1 MSNSIYN
8 ILNNFNKVAQEPTK
22 PATQTNKPKTKLQ
35 ESVEGVLSEK
45 YMGFKKVA
53 AAAKASGAENPEAVA
68 ASIGR
73 KKYGKEKFQ
82 KAAAAGKK
90 LGEGNNPFAN
100 VDSRVEKP
108 TIPGTNN
115 KAKSGYY
122 PPSKPPVQKLA
133 KPIDEAN
140 MDEGAIME
148 YDRSLAIPASKALI
162 AALPRM
168 SKLGYTQEDKA
179 CVEKVIKFFQRG
191 DTHKARRYQKISR
204 GCTINA
210 SNFIDEIL
218 SDANINPDAKFQQP
232 FFVDPR
238 MRDQDM
244 EEGNEFSG
252 NRDDAIKA
260 GKTEFEVDGKTY
272 PVKENGLQRYTGIK
286 KYGKDGFE
294 ALQKAG
300 REGADEEEKGRIKD
314 RYTKK
319 SKNKVQE
326 TIQSLLA
333 AGFTKEQIIE
343 GWDDMMKSVEK
354 SHRDEKGTGKFD
366 NKKISTGTVYTRKYN
381 PKTGETDDSENVT
394 KEKRGRGRPKKNAFE
409 SRYTTVNKMITESF
423 LSENGSAPIQ
433 PKDAEKFMKSSD
445 PKIFDKLTGNKTQ
458 TPAGGTIKQGVWT
471 ADAPKAGQKPV
482 PVPQNPEMAKEG
494 TPDLNTTLGIKTTP
508 NTKTTPYKGPDLN
521 TTVGIKSTPA
531 SAPAS
536 TSTAPDINKLTIDAM
551 NKTNETAKE
560 DEEMQEALNQM
571 RRIAGLPVIESKA
584 DKKADD
590 DYDND
595 GKIES
600 GKDEYLGSKIR
611 AARDAGKLGEGKMCK
626 KCDCDP
632 CECDKEKV
640 DECSSPLGNGM
651 MGQESDGKMNI
662 TTNMNSDG
670 HKSVTITADGD
681 AASDLMQ
688 MLKLAGMQGGDV
700 QQQEPVGVMVVSNDE
715 DEVEEN
721 LEIRANPAGASSAE
735 QAKAIGAQSPQ
746 QGGKE
751 PNYAYKIGEEEVE
764 EAKDERYHASTT
776 PDEQVSSVQAQTKG
790 GNGDVAGQ
798 EKRMRKGGYQFG
810 DNNLAMKDV
819 YEGIDGLEA
828 MGRKLYK
835 EYQSIKV
842 QK

>member
-22 PATQTNKPKTKLQ
+22 PATQIDKPKTKLQ
-35 ESVEGVLSEK
+35 ESVEGVLNEK

-53 AAAKASGAENPEAVA
+53 AAAKAGGAENPEAVA

-108 TIPGTNN
+108 TIPGTTN

-122 PPSKPPVQKLA
+122 PPAKPPVAKLA
-133 KPIDEAN
+133 KPIDETG
-140 MDEGAIME
+140 DETTKSS
-148 YDRSLAIPASKALI
+148 DS
-162 AALPRM
+162 
-168 SKLGYTQEDKA
+168 
-179 CVEKVIKFFQRG
+179 
-191 DTHKARRYQKISR
+191 IS
-204 GCTINA
+204 NA
-210 SNFIDEIL
+210 VNSGKR
-218 SDANINPDAKFQQP
+218 PVDAK
-232 FFVDPR
+232 
-238 MRDQDM
+238 
-244 EEGNEFSG
+244 
-252 NRDDAIKA
+252 
-260 GKTEFEVDGKTY
+260 GK

-319 SKNKVQE
+319 SKNKVEE

-333 AGFTKEQIIE
+333 AGFTKDQIVE

-354 SHRDEKGTGKFD
+354 SRRDDKGTGKFD

-381 PKTGETDDSENVT
+381 PKTGEADDSENVT
-394 KEKRGRGRPKKNAFE
+394 KEKRGRGRPKKSAFE
-409 SRYTTVNKMITESF
+409 GKYSSANKM
-423 LSENGSAPIQ
+423 LSEQYSFIEGRI
-433 PKDAEKFMKSSD
+433 E
-445 PKIFDKLTGNKTQ
+445 G
-458 TPAGGTIKQGVWT
+458 GVWV
-471 ADAPKAGQKPV
+471 DKPGNV
-482 PVPQNPEMAKEG
+482 PVPQNPEVAPP
-494 TPDLNTTLGIKTTP
+494 TPKTGITGKAAQDLMKSSDP
-508 NTKTTPYKGPDLN
+508 NMY
-521 TTVGIKSTPA
+521 
-531 SAPAS
+531 
-536 TSTAPDINKLTIDAM
+536 NKLT
-551 NKTNETAKE
+551 KTPTPAKTTKAVVDPEGVKE
-560 DEEMQEALNQM
+560 DDMEEGNEFSGNRDDAIKAGDNEFSVGGKTYPVKEEQELEEALNQM
-571 RRIAGLPVIESKA
+571 RRIAGLPVIEAKA
-584 DKKADD
+584 DKKADK

-611 AARDAGKLGEGKMCK
+611 AAKDAGKLKEGKMCK
-626 KCDCDP
+626 TCDCSP

-640 DECSSPLGNGM
+640 DECSSPMGNGM
-651 MGQESDGKMNI
+651 MGQEAAGKMNI
-662 TTNMNSDG
+662 STNMSSDG
-670 HKSVTITADGD
+670 NKSVTITADGD
-681 AASDLMQ
+681 AALDLMQ
-688 MLKLAGMQGGDV
+688 MLKLAGMQGAESK
-700 QQQEPVGVMVVSNDE
+700 QQEEPAGVMVVSTGD
-715 DEVEEN
+715 
-721 LEIRANPAGASSAE
+721 
-735 QAKAIGAQSPQ
+735 Q
-746 QGGKE
+746 
-751 PNYAYKIGEEEVE
+751 EEVE

-776 PDEQVSSVQAQTKG
+776 PDEQVSPVQAQTKG

-798 EKRMRKGGYQFG
+798 EKQMRKGGYQFG

-819 YEGIDGLEA
+819 NEGITGLEA

>member
-133 KPIDEAN
+133 KPIDEA
-140 MDEGAIME
+140 
-148 YDRSLAIPASKALI
+148 
-162 AALPRM
+162 
-168 SKLGYTQEDKA
+168 
-179 CVEKVIKFFQRG
+179 
-191 DTHKARRYQKISR
+191 
-204 GCTINA
+204 
-210 SNFIDEIL
+210 
-218 SDANINPDAKFQQP
+218 
-232 FFVDPR
+232 
-238 MRDQDM
+238 DM

-409 SRYTTVNKMITESF
+409 GKYSSANKM
-423 LSENGSAPIQ
+423 LSEQYSFIEGRI
-433 PKDAEKFMKSSD
+433 E
-445 PKIFDKLTGNKTQ
+445 G
-458 TPAGGTIKQGVWT
+458 GVWV
-471 ADAPKAGQKPV
+471 DKPGNV
-482 PVPQNPEMAKEG
+482 PVPQNPEVAPP
-494 TPDLNTTLGIKTTP
+494 TPKPSTTSKPTQDP
-508 NTKTTPYKGPDLN
+508 TKSNNP
-521 TTVGIKSTPA
+521 STQP
-531 SAPAS
+531 
-536 TSTAPDINKLTIDAM
+536 K
-551 NKTNETAKE
+551 NKTVKE
-560 DEEMQEALNQM
+560 ITNPENDKEEEMQEALNQM

-640 DECSSPLGNGM
+640 DECSSPMGNGM
-651 MGQESDGKMNI
+651 MGQESDSKMNI

-670 HKSVTITADGD
+670 HKSVTITADGA
-681 AASDLMQ
+681 AASELMQ
-688 MLKLAGMQGGDV
+688 MLKLAGMQGGNV
-700 QQQEPVGVMVVSNDE
+700 HQQEPVGVMVVSNDE

-751 PNYAYKIGEEEVE
+751 PNYAYKIGEEEVD
-764 EAKDERYHASTT
+764 EAKDERYHANTT

>member
-22 PATQTNKPKTKLQ
+22 PATQKPTTKSKLQ
-35 ESVEGVLSEK
+35 ESVEGVLNEK

-53 AAAKASGAENPEAVA
+53 AAAKAGGAENPEAVA

-90 LGEGNNPFAN
+90 LGEATQ
-100 VDSRVEKP
+100 D
-108 TIPGTNN
+108 TNEDQIN
-115 KAKSGYY
+115 ELSPELLKRA
-122 PPSKPPVQKLA
+122 
-133 KPIDEAN
+133 
-140 MDEGAIME
+140 
-148 YDRSLAIPASKALI
+148 R
-162 AALPRM
+162 
-168 SKLGYTQEDKA
+168 DKA
-179 CVEKVIKFFQRG
+179 GMKYAQADDR
-191 DTHKARRYQKISR
+191 
-204 GCTINA
+204 
-210 SNFIDEIL
+210 
-218 SDANINPDAKFQQP
+218 
-232 FFVDPR
+232 
-238 MRDQDM
+238 RDQKASDKYNAQDDKFNSALRKKQKDM

-252 NRDDAIKA
+252 ALDAARDA
-260 GKTEFEVDGKTY
+260 GKTEFKVDGRTY
-272 PVKENGLQRYTGIK
+272 PVKESVRAIK
-286 KYGKDGFE
+286 QLKS
-294 ALQKAG
+294 
-300 REGADEEEKGRIKD
+300 
-314 RYTKK
+314 KK
-319 SKNKVQE
+319 TKNKVEE

-354 SHRDEKGTGKFD
+354 SHRSEKGTGKFD

-381 PKTGETDDSENVT
+381 PKTGETDDTENVT

-409 SRYTTVNKMITESF
+409 GKYSSANKM
-423 LSENGSAPIQ
+423 LSEQYSFIEGRI
-433 PKDAEKFMKSSD
+433 E
-445 PKIFDKLTGNKTQ
+445 G
-458 TPAGGTIKQGVWT
+458 GVWV
-471 ADAPKAGQKPV
+471 DKPGNV
-482 PVPQNPEMAKEG
+482 PVPQNPEVAPPLPKTDTTGKPTQDSTKSSNPSTQPKSKTVKE
-494 TPDLNTTLGIKTTP
+494 I
-508 NTKTTPYKGPDLN
+508 
-521 TTVGIKSTPA
+521 
-531 SAPAS
+531 
-536 TSTAPDINKLTIDAM
+536 
-551 NKTNETAKE
+551 TNPENDKE
-560 DEEMQEALNQM
+560 EEKMQEALNQM

-611 AARDAGKLGEGKMCK
+611 AARDAGKLGEGKM
-626 KCDCDP
+626 
-632 CECDKEKV
+632 
-640 DECSSPLGNGM
+640 
-651 MGQESDGKMNI
+651 
-662 TTNMNSDG
+662 
-670 HKSVTITADGD
+670 
-681 AASDLMQ
+681 
-688 MLKLAGMQGGDV
+688 LKLAGMQGGDV
-700 QQQEPVGVMVVSNDE
+700 HSQQEPAGVMVVSTGDE

-819 YEGIDGLEA
+819 YEGIDGLEV